1 MSILNWIYC
10 LLQSL
15 KVLWST
21 STWWWADVLML
32 TPRLTSLNLCIK
44 GKEAAPPSLWFRAL
58 RAQTAHAPFGE
69 QVAHVPFR
77 FAPIEENVHRNKEM
91 VTKKMIRSLNRIQIL
106 LLAKIQAQCLICQ
119 KQEAEL
125 VDVTPTLLNLAWF
138 TSTRGV
144 YHNHAQCVLGQTV
157 VTSGLKKVH

>member
-1 MSILNWIYC
+1 
-10 LLQSL
+10 
-15 KVLWST
+15 
-21 STWWWADVLML
+21 
-32 TPRLTSLNLCIK
+32 
-44 GKEAAPPSLWFRAL
+44 L

-125 VDVTPTLLNLAWF
+125 VDVTPTLLNLA
-138 TSTRGV
+138 
-144 YHNHAQCVLGQTV
+144 
-157 VTSGLKKVH
+157 